1 MASHIDWSGVTDAIA
16 KAESHGVTVG
26 LSAIAPSPTFSGERF
41 SHNGTRPFVAAST
54 VKIAIMIE
62 LFRRVDSGS
71 LDLATRHI
79 LTADDKT
86 TGSGVMQHLEPGAA
100 LTLGDLAYLMMSIS
114 DNTATNL
121 LIDYVDGMDQVNA
134 AMRSLGMATSLL
146 GRKMRG
152 RPPIEGE
159 QESWAVPDEY
169 AVMVAAILEN
179 RAASPDSCARMVA
192 LLEKQQNDRR
202 IARHLPKTDRPRWG
216 SKTGTLPGVVNDVG
230 FVMTPKGAVV
240 LAVFCEGASDSLAG
254 EEVVG
259 DVSRAVVR
267 AVGTV

>member
-1 MASHIDWSGVTDAIA
+1 MAAHIDWSGVTDAIA
-16 KAESHGVTVG
+16 RAEASGCIVG
-26 LSAIAPSPTFSGERF
+26 LSAIAPSGISTGDRF

-71 LDLATRHI
+71 LDLATRHT
-79 LTADDKT
+79 LTEEDKT
-86 TGSGVMQHLEPGAA
+86 NGSGVLLHLQPGAS
-100 LTLGDLAYLMMSIS
+100 LTLADLAYLMMSIS

-134 AMRSLGMATSLL
+134 CMRSLGMPTSLL

-152 RPPIEGE
+152 RPPLPGE

-169 AVMVAAILEN
+169 AVMVAAILDN
-179 RAASPDSCARMVA
+179 RAASQAGCAQMVA

-230 FVMTPKGAVV
+230 FVMTPRGPVV
-240 LAVFCEGASDSLAG
+240 LAVFCEGAGDSLAG

-267 AVGTV
+267 AVG

>member
-1 MASHIDWSGVTDAIA
+1 MAAFIDWSGVTDAIA
-16 KAESHGVTVG
+16 RAETAGCIVG
-26 LSAIAPSPTFSGERF
+26 LSVIAPSATSMGERF
-41 SHNGTRPFVAAST
+41 SHNGTRRFVAAST
-54 VKIAIMIE
+54 VKIAILIE

-71 LDLATRHI
+71 LDLATRHT
-79 LTADDKT
+79 LTEEDKT
-86 TGSGVMQHLEPGAA
+86 NGSGVMLHLKPGAV
-100 LTLGDLAYLMMSIS
+100 LTLADLAYLMMSIS

-121 LIDYVDGMDQVNA
+121 LIDTVGGMDKVNA
-134 AMRSLGMATSLL
+134 CMRGLGMATSLL

-152 RPPIEGE
+152 RPPLPGE

-179 RAASPDSCARMVA
+179 RAASPDSCAQMVA

-202 IARHLPKTDRPRWG
+202 IARYLPRTDRPRWG

-230 FVMTPKGAVV
+230 FVMTPRGPVV
-240 LAVFCEGASDSLAG
+240 LAVFCEGAAESLAG

-267 AVGTV
+267 AVG